1 MRTHR
6 YLAPLALGTSKF
18 PDLQILADT
27 CTSPPQ
33 PRSEASSWGS
43 AHTFVQQGWRLL
55 HDGFSV
61 PHLGPC
67 AQEESV
73 ARDGVRPLQG
83 EPCLIGREVLYQG
96 PARFGSVNWGGKA
109 GGGGFSLGLEVRCA
123 TSPGPRAGPGGS
135 PRPLGLRELDLV
147 LGTPCLGQRVAYWL
161 VDLLLVTLG
170 GVHGQ
175 GKP

>member
-1 MRTHR
+1 MCTHR
-6 YLAPLALGTSKF
+6 YLALLALGTSRF
-18 PDLQILADT
+18 PDLPILADT
-27 CTSPPQ
+27 CTSHPQ

-61 PHLGPC
+61 PHLGPG

-109 GGGGFSLGLEVRCA
+109 GGGGFSSGSEVRCA
-123 TSPGPRAGPGGS
+123 MSPGPQGRTCREPGATRA
-135 PRPLGLRELDLV
+135 PRPGSGAGYALSGHGAGGPAAAD
-147 LGTPCLGQRVAYWL
+147 TQ
-161 VDLLLVTLG
+161 G
-170 GVHGQ
+170 GVRGQ